1 MNKRLSGENIKMEEK
16 APALPV
22 DFTRFDLGFAIAML
36 VCGFLYWNLIRLES
50 LGAGVS
56 LFAAILCALTMVY
69 LQMNGVRQT
78 KESLIY
84 LGVVALSAVSFFLF
98 DNTEIKVLNFLF
110 LSVIFVY
117 WIAVSTGRRLE
128 GRLSVAIIGDGANQ
142 LLLVPLYN
150 FTCGFLGV
158 RGRTGGNRRSKGV
171 LNALLGILISLP
183 VLIIVVSLL
192 MNADAAFEHLVGS
205 IRISISEDILEYIVQ
220 IVMGIPVA
228 CYLFGLISGLS
239 LCSSQ
244 TILASGLI
252 CLISSVARCP
262 IDISF

>member
-1 MNKRLSGENIKMEEK
+1 MESH
-16 APALPV
+16 P
-22 DFTRFDLGFAIAML
+22 
-36 VCGFLYWNLIRLES
+36 LES

-150 FTCGFLGV
+150 FTCGFW
-158 RGRTGGNRRSKGV
+158 
-171 LNALLGILISLP
+171 
-183 VLIIVVSLL
+183 
-192 MNADAAFEHLVGS
+192 E
-205 IRISISEDILEYIVQ
+205 
-220 IVMGIPVA
+220 
-228 CYLFGLISGLS
+228 
-239 LCSSQ
+239 
-244 TILASGLI
+244 
-252 CLISSVARCP
+252 
-262 IDISF
+262 

>member
-117 WIAVSTGRRLE
+117 WIAVSTGRRWK
-128 GRLSVAIIGDGANQ
+128 GD
-142 LLLVPLYN
+142 
-150 FTCGFLGV
+150 C
-158 RGRTGGNRRSKGV
+158 
-171 LNALLGILISLP
+171 
-183 VLIIVVSLL
+183 
-192 MNADAAFEHLVGS
+192 
-205 IRISISEDILEYIVQ
+205 
-220 IVMGIPVA
+220 
-228 CYLFGLISGLS
+228 LS
-239 LCSSQ
+239 L
-244 TILASGLI
+244 
-252 CLISSVARCP
+252 
-262 IDISF
+262 